1 MNEKGKT
8 FFRHFFR
15 IIILIISAQAFT
27 SCEKNHLSD
36 LFMSNGKEIN
46 ESRDVTGNFTKIRL
60 EDGVDLV
67 ISTGKPYQLT
77 LTGGEN
83 VIEGVETFVSDSCLT
98 ISNKNRFNWVRS
110 YDKKITAHVTLPHL
124 IYLEYVS
131 SCNVSNTDTIVE
143 DSLFITAYGSG
154 YINLLLNTRSSH
166 LALTRGS
173 VDFNIKGNSAVNYLF
188 ADGYGPFHCE
198 ELKTGFTFMRT
209 LSTNDC
215 YVYVTEDLEYEINN
229 LGNVYYKGNP
239 KVIHGIANSD
249 GRLIK
254 LE

>member
-1 MNEKGKT
+1 MSEKGKR
-8 FFRHFFR
+8 FFRFFFR
-15 IIILIISAQAFT
+15 IVILMISLQGFT

-36 LFMSNGKEIN
+36 LFMSTGKETN
-46 ESRDVTGNFTKIRL
+46 ESRDVAANFTKIRL

-67 ISTGKPYQLT
+67 VSTGKPYQIT
-77 LTGGEN
+77 ITGGEN
-83 VIEGVETFVSDSCLT
+83 VINGVETIVTDSCLT

-110 YDKKITAHVTLPHL
+110 YDKRITAHISLPHL

-131 SCNVSNTDTIVE
+131 SCNVSNIDTIVE
-143 DSLFITAYGSG
+143 DSLFVTAYGSG
-154 YINLLLNTRSSH
+154 YINLVINTRSSH

-173 VDFNIKGNSAVNYLF
+173 ADFNIKGYSGVNYLF

-198 ELKTGFTFMRT
+198 DLRTGFTFMRT

-229 LGNVYYKGNP
+229 LGNIYYKGNP
-239 KVIHGIANSD
+239 KVIHGVSNSE
-249 GRLIK
+249 GKLIK
-254 LE
+254 SD